1 MKLKQKRIKRREK
14 TQKLRSV
21 SRENSEFK
29 PLRKEN
35 SKKNYFLIKNRS
47 TISEMLSKSS
57 FVRKYTNLLVI
68 LKKISFFKKDVNSK
82 RTKIVNEFRID

>member
-47 TISEMLSKSS
+47 TISETLSKSS

-82 RTKIVNEFRID
+82 RTKIVNEFKID